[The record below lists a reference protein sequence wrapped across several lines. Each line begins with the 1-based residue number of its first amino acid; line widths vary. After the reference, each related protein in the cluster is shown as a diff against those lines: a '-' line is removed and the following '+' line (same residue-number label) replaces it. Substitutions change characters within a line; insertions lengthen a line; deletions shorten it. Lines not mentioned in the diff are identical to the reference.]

1 MGCVIL
7 VKFIH
12 SERWS
17 IGKWFS
23 THEEAQFWVHTL
35 PLDKIVWRIVQLKE
49 EWIKEPVVEIK
60 LEEDTDIPAE
70 VIQPQCNLD
79 DEECETCQ

>member
-7 VKFIH
+7 AKFID
-12 SERWS
+12 SDRWS
-17 IGKWFS
+17 IGKWFA

-49 EWIKEPVVEIK
+49 EWFKEPTIEVKI
-60 LEEDTDIPAE
+60 EEDTDIPAE
-70 VIQPQCNLD
+70 LIKPQCNLD
-79 DEECETCQ
+79 EECESCQ